1 MGLSPSQLLLCLHFL
16 CHCSRTLLL
25 PYAVCKLNVRLI
37 NSSSTWWYL
46 KCGYVLLDEE
56 CGDGDKDYI
65 AAFGIRDLDKK
76 QLCGFVPLLS
86 GTACGAGRLRAV
98 RGLGDSPGSGGR
110 RWCGSSER
118 SGVPNMDLPRLPRA
132 LRGLGS
138 AQTRRLRPLS
148 AGLGMCSR
156 LLKRSAD
163 GVTRMAPAKMSPE
176 GLGWDGCWERGRL
189 ESCRWSATCR
199 GRWA

>member
-37 NSSSTWWYL
+37 NSSSTWWHL
-46 KCGYVLLDEE
+46 KCGYALLDEE
-56 CGDGDKDYI
+56 CGDGDKDHI

-76 QLCGFVPLLS
+76 QLCGFVPLPS

-118 SGVPNMDLPRLPRA
+118 SGVPKTDLPPLALGAARAGKCTNRAAAAA
-132 LRGLGS
+132 LRGPGDMLAAAE
-138 AQTRRLRPLS
+138 AQRGWGDVDGPRQDVPRR
-148 AGLGMCSR
+148 AGVGR
-156 LLKRSAD
+156 LLGARD
-163 GVTRMAPAKMSPE
+163 T
-176 GLGWDGCWERGRL
+176 
-189 ESCRWSATCR
+189 
-199 GRWA
+199 